1 MADTIY
7 APDPWSALAAQHS
20 DIRREGSVERGDIRY
35 DVATRAGDIRRETAE
50 GISEVRYDVATR
62 TADNRYANAIG
73 QGDIRRE
80 MAVGFDGVRYA
91 IAEHS
96 EATNRDILTSA
107 HDTSDKVDEVA
118 DKIQQRAADYYIAG
132 QARDFDQSR
141 DLAAL
146 RAVQDLSAQKL
157 SSEILLA
164 TEKTATA
171 GALESAKVAAAVA
184 LGQSQLSKEIAESK
198 YDLSKQVS
206 YENEK
211 TRDLI
216 NSLKNDELNRM
227 LIERN
232 TDLQGCRSDY
242 WGARDGLFNSQFAAL
257 SSQVNSQLN
266 ALNSQIAETRQGM
279 VNFGTMAGVGQSS
292 TSNAVR

>member
-1 MADTIY
+1 MADQVY
-7 APDPWSALAAQHS
+7 VPDPWAMLAGQHS
-20 DIRREGSVERGDIRY
+20 DIRREGSVERGEIRY
-35 DVATRAGDIRRETAE
+35 DVATR
-50 GISEVRYDVATR
+50 S
-62 TADNRYANAIG
+62 ADNRYATATGIS
-73 QGDIRRE
+73 DVRRE
-80 MAVGFDGVRYA
+80 QAQGFDSVRYA

-96 EATNRDILTSA
+96 ESTNRDVLTSGYQNQI
-107 HDTSDKVDEVA
+107 KIDEAA
-118 DKIQQRAADYYIAG
+118 DKIQQRAADFYIAA
-132 QARDFDQSR
+132 QARDFDSSR

-146 RAVQDLSAQKL
+146 KAFTDMSAQKL
-157 SSEILLA
+157 STEILLA
-164 TEKTATA
+164 TEKTAA
-171 GALESAKVAAAVA
+171 ANALATEKVATAIA

-198 YDLSKQVS
+198 YETSKQIA

-216 NSLKNDELNRM
+216 NSLKNDELNRL

-242 WGARDGLFNSQFAAL
+242 WGVRDGLLNSQFAAL
-257 SSQVNSQLN
+257 TSQVNSQLN